1 MNKLSIF
8 IMIGLWCMSLPVISD
23 CKTVKEYWPKVNMYV
38 DNIVGTHDCV
48 MEPVMKADS
57 MLAGY
62 WVEDKTKTLFLVIN
76 NIRMGKDIDLDYYGF
91 NDKYRESLLKDMTD
105 IEDVKLLRRYTWD
118 GSSQPQIENNLSKA
132 GWVR

>member
-1 MNKLSIF
+1 MKKLCTF
-8 IMIGLWCMSLPVISD
+8 LLIGFCCMSLHAISD
-23 CKTVKEYWPKVNMYV
+23 CKTEKEYWPKVNMYV

-62 WVEDKTKTLFLVIN
+62 WVEEKTKTLFLVIN

-91 NDKYRESLLKDMTD
+91 NDKYRESLLKDITD
-105 IEDVKLLRRYTWD
+105 IEDVKLLRRYIWD

>member
-1 MNKLSIF
+1 
-8 IMIGLWCMSLPVISD
+8 
-23 CKTVKEYWPKVNMYV
+23 
-38 DNIVGTHDCV
+38 
-48 MEPVMKADS
+48 
-57 MLAGY
+57 
-62 WVEDKTKTLFLVIN
+62 
-76 NIRMGKDIDLDYYGF
+76 MGKDIDLDYYGF